1 MSSEV
6 EKIIRVAE
14 DCLSNAEYNL
24 HGGWS
29 KAAVNRA
36 YYCMFYCVT
45 ALLHIQQISAKT
57 HQGAHLKFRELYI
70 KTGLMPMET
79 AESLRAVFEMRQS
92 CDYDF
97 EFDPTGEDA
106 KGAIDMARDFLE
118 ATKNHLGIP

>member
-1 MSSEV
+1 MSGEV
-6 EKIIRVAE
+6 GKIIREAE

-70 KTGLMPMET
+70 KTGRMPPET
-79 AESLRAVFEMRQS
+79 AESLRMVFEMRQS

-97 EFDPTGEDA
+97 EFDPSQEDA
-106 KGAIDMARDFLE
+106 LQAIGGARDFLE
-118 ATKNHLGIP
+118 AALVILEV